1 MSEHSGDGIRVL
13 IVDDHPVVRA
23 GLVSMLATYPELDV
37 VGSAADGE
45 QAISMLTHREP
56 EPPVDIVMLDLRM
69 PKKNGIET
77 LKALKQTGTPARVI
91 VITSYESD
99 EDIYQAVKAGA
110 QGYLLKASSDEDMID
125 AIRKV
130 HSGDRYLPT
139 HIAARL
145 ADRLPRAHLD
155 SRQSEILD
163 MIAMG
168 MSDDEVAEKLGID
181 NRAVWN
187 HLNTIIEALEMSDE
201 ADPADATHDRPSA
214 QRITIADVARKAG
227 VSMSTVSRVLHNK
240 GKHTE
245 ETRRAV
251 MKVVKEYDFQLNETA
266 ASLAMM
272 RNGSQSEA
280 S

>member
-1 MSEHSGDGIRVL
+1 MSKQAGDGIRVL

-45 QAISMLTHREP
+45 QAIDMLTHRDP

-77 LKALKQTGTPARVI
+77 LKALRQTENHARVI

-110 QGYLLKASSDEDMID
+110 QGYLLKASSDEDMIE
-125 AIRKV
+125 AIRRV
-130 HSGDRYLPT
+130 HAGDRYLPT
-139 HIAARL
+139 HIASRL
-145 ADRLPRAHLD
+145 ADRMPRAHLD
-155 SRQSEILD
+155 ARQSEILD
-163 MIAMG
+163 MIALG
-168 MSDDEVAEKLGID
+168 MSDDEVAEKLGIS
-181 NRAVWN
+181 NRAVWD
-187 HLNTIIEALEMSDE
+187 HLNTIIEALEKTDE
-201 ADPADATHDRPSA
+201 ADSPEAARDRPPA

-251 MKVVKEYDFQLNETA
+251 MKVVKEYDFQLNGTA

-272 RNGSQSEA
+272 RSGSQYESN
-280 S
+280 

>member
-1 MSEHSGDGIRVL
+1 MPEQTAEAIRVL

-45 QAISMLTHREP
+45 QAMAMLAGREASAP
-56 EPPVDIVMLDLRM
+56 IDIVMLDLRM
-69 PKKNGIET
+69 PKTNGIET
-77 LKALKQTGTPARVI
+77 LKALRQTGNHARVI

-125 AIRKV
+125 AIRRV
-130 HSGDRYLPT
+130 HAGDRYLPT
-139 HIAARL
+139 HIASRL
-145 ADRLPRAHLD
+145 ADRMPRAHLD
-155 SRQSEILD
+155 PRQSEILD
-163 MIAMG
+163 MIALG
-168 MSDDEVAEKLGID
+168 MSDDEVAEKLGIG
-181 NRAVWN
+181 NREVWD
-187 HLNTIIEALEMSDE
+187 HLNTIIEALETSDE
-201 ADPADATHDRPSA
+201 ADTLDTARDRPPA
-214 QRITIADVARKAG
+214 ERITIADVARKAG

-251 MKVVKEYDFQLNETA
+251 MKVVKEYDFQLNGTA

-272 RNGSQSEA
+272 RSGSQYEPG
-280 S
+280 

>member
-1 MSEHSGDGIRVL
+1 MPIEIAQPIRVL

-23 GLVSMLATYPELDV
+23 GLASMLATYPELDV

-45 QAISMLTHREP
+45 QAIAMLGDRDA
-56 EPPVDIVMLDLRM
+56 DIVMLDLRM

-77 LKALKQTGTPARVI
+77 LKALRQTESRARVI

-110 QGYLLKASSDEDMID
+110 QGYLLKASSDEEMID
-125 AIRKV
+125 AIRRV
-130 HSGDRYLPT
+130 HAGERYLPT
-139 HIAARL
+139 YIAARL
-145 ADRLPRAHLD
+145 ADRMPRAHLD
-155 SRQSEILD
+155 SLQTEILD

-168 MSDDEVAEKLGID
+168 MSDDEVATRLNISNGS
-181 NRAVWN
+181 VWE
-187 HLNTIIEALEMSDE
+187 HLNTIIEAMEESD
-201 ADPADATHDRPSA
+201 PGDAPDRPPA

-251 MKVVKEYDFQLNETA
+251 MKVVKEYDFQLNGTA

-272 RNGSQSEA
+272 RSGSQYES

>member
-1 MSEHSGDGIRVL
+1 MPNETAHPIRVL

-23 GLVSMLATYPELDV
+23 GLASMLATYPELDV

-45 QAISMLTHREP
+45 QAISMLADRET
-56 EPPVDIVMLDLRM
+56 DIVMLDLRM

-77 LKALKQTGTPARVI
+77 LKALRQTDNHARAI

-110 QGYLLKASSDEDMID
+110 QGYLLKASSDEEMIE
-125 AIRKV
+125 AIRRV
-130 HSGDRYLPT
+130 HAGERYLPT
-139 HIAARL
+139 YIAARL
-145 ADRLPRAHLD
+145 ADRMPRAHLD
-155 SRQSEILD
+155 SLQSEILD
-163 MIAMG
+163 MIALG
-168 MSDDEVAEKLGID
+168 MSDDEVANKLNISNG
-181 NRAVWN
+181 AVWE
-187 HLNTIIEALEMSDE
+187 HLNTIIEAMEES
-201 ADPADATHDRPSA
+201 DPADAAQDRPPA

-251 MKVVKEYDFQLNETA
+251 MKVVKEYDFQLNGTA

-272 RNGSQSEA
+272 RSGSQYEPS
-280 S
+280 

>member
-1 MSEHSGDGIRVL
+1 MTTETAQPIRVL

-23 GLVSMLATYPELDV
+23 GLASMLATYPELDV

-45 QAISMLTHREP
+45 QAIVMLGDRDT
-56 EPPVDIVMLDLRM
+56 DIVMLDLRM
-69 PKKNGIET
+69 PKKSGIET
-77 LKALKQTGTPARVI
+77 LKALRQIENHARVI

-110 QGYLLKASSDEDMID
+110 QGYLLKASSDEEMSD
-125 AIRKV
+125 AIRRV
-130 HSGDRYLPT
+130 HAGERYLPT
-139 HIAARL
+139 YIAARL
-145 ADRLPRAHLD
+145 ADRMPRAHLD
-155 SRQSEILD
+155 SLQTEILD
-163 MIAMG
+163 MIATG
-168 MSDDEVAEKLGID
+168 MSDDEVSTRLNISNG
-181 NRAVWN
+181 AVWE
-187 HLNTIIEALEMSDE
+187 HLNTIIEAMEESDPGDT
-201 ADPADATHDRPSA
+201 ASDRPPT

-251 MKVVKEYDFQLNETA
+251 MKVVKEYDFQLNGTA

-272 RNGSQSEA
+272 RSGSQYES